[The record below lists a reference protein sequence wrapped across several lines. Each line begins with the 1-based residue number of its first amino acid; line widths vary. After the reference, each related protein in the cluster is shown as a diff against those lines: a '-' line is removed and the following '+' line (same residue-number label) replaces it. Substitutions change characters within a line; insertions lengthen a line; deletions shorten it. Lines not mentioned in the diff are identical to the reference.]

1 MKKSIVYFLLISAF
15 IQITACKKQ
24 VSSTNEPQ
32 NENEL
37 ISTVRLNFIDTA
49 TNDTLQFT
57 WQQMGGPGT
66 AIAVDSV
73 SLKPNTSYQGYI
85 EILDETKSPVFVVS
99 DEIKVEANAHLFKYI
114 SSTTRLQV
122 SNTDSDFHVP
132 PIELGLQF
140 LARTNSDGNING
152 TLEVLLRHYT
162 PESPKALSLENG
174 TSDMDVI
181 FPLKVE

>member
-15 IQITACKKQ
+15 IQINACKKQ

-57 WQQMGGPGT
+57 WQQIGGPGT

-73 SLKPNTSYQGYI
+73 SLKPTISYLGYI

-99 DEIKVEANAHLFKYI
+99 DEIKIEANAHLFNYL
-114 SSTTRLQV
+114 SSTSRLQII
-122 SNTDSDFHVP
+122 NTDSDFHVP
-132 PIELGLQF
+132 PLELGLQF
-140 LARTNSDGNING
+140 LARTNSVGELKG
-152 TLEVLLRHYT
+152 SLEVLLRHYT
-162 PESPKALSLENG
+162 PASPKALSLNNG
-174 TSDMDVI
+174 TTDIDVI